1 MGYMTCCVTMN
12 DYFANSFVMVNT
24 LTEIGSSVG
33 ILFIPILIE
42 RCERAYG
49 YCGAMLIFS
58 AIFLHQVAGSATLRP
73 PPEQSGT
80 LPKKIECSK
89 EIVSRRSGQV
99 GAGAVSHFKSTQ
111 IKIKLGACEGD
122 TEAGDKQVIDELKAT
137 GNGQCSLGGIQ
148 QIRHERCFEGR
159 DPKHENSF
167 CLPRTS
173 EFSDDDC
180 IHTDTIEQCPLI
192 SEEIGLTTNGTAQDS
207 CQTERKE
214 FDQPHSITGFFVNCI
229 FIREPL
235 FTLVLPVYFLTHVG
249 TYAWMLY
256 LIPHAKWQ
264 GISSSKAVLLST
276 IGGVGALL
284 GRIFLTVI
292 LYFGVDPFVISCI
305 SSAVASATFL
315 IDPWVTSYHFM
326 CMTAFLQGWTLFIN
340 TTMRASMCKIT
351 TSSQNF
357 TLGYGY
363 AALSSGI
370 GGLAGGFAAGALY
383 DATGSFQTVFL
394 FLGGIHALVVLN
406 LLVYLLIIHVTGNKS
421 EDMAT

>member
-1 MGYMTCCVTMN
+1 MYSCLYPFLVLGIALAMGYMSCCVTLN
-12 DYFANSFVMVNT
+12 DYFANSFVVVNT

-49 YCGAMLIFS
+49 YSGAMLIFS

-73 PPEQSGT
+73 PPPERSGT

-89 EIVSRRSGQV
+89 KIVSRRSGQV
-99 GAGAVSHFKSTQ
+99 GAGPGPVSHFKSTK
-111 IKIKLGACEGD
+111 IKSKLGACEGD

-137 GNGQCSLGGIQ
+137 GNGQCYLGEMQ
-148 QIRHERCFEGR
+148 QIRNERCFEAR

-173 EFSDDDC
+173 ESCDDDS
-180 IHTDTIEQCPLI
+180 IHSDTVEQCPLL
-192 SEEIGLTTNGTAQDS
+192 SEGIGQTTNGTAQDS
-207 CQTERKE
+207 CQTGRKE
-214 FDQPHSITGFFVNCI
+214 FDKRHSITGFFVNCI

-264 GISSSKAVLLST
+264 GIGSSKAVLLST
-276 IGGVGALL
+276 VGGVGALL
-284 GRIFLTVI
+284 GRIFLSVI

-351 TSSQNF
+351 TSPQNF

-370 GGLAGGFAAGALY
+370 GGIAGGFAAGIM
-383 DATGSFQTVFL
+383 Q
-394 FLGGIHALVVLN
+394 
-406 LLVYLLIIHVTGNKS
+406 
-421 EDMAT
+421 